1 MISFFRYFEAR
12 RRLKGM
18 RKTIKI
24 MGGPSE
30 VSSLML
36 AQEEMTQDEVTYF
49 WYKFLS
55 ETIYTLLTTLVVI
68 VAYGV
73 YEVI

>member
-1 MISFFRYFEAR
+1 MISFFNYIQAR

-30 VSSLML
+30 VSPLML
-36 AQEEMTQDEVTYF
+36 AQEEMTSDEVTYF

-55 ETIYTLLTTLVVI
+55 ETIYTLLTTLVVVI
-68 VAYGV
+68 AYGV
-73 YEVI
+73 YERI

>member
-1 MISFFRYFEAR
+1 MISFFKYFEAR

-49 WYKFLS
+49 WYKFLA
-55 ETIYTLLTTLVVI
+55 EVIYTLMGTIIVI

-73 YEVI
+73 YERI

>member
-1 MISFFRYFEAR
+1 MISFFKYFEAR

-49 WYKFLS
+49 WYKFLA
-55 ETIYTLLTTLVVI
+55 ETIYTLMGTIIVI

>member
-36 AQEEMTQDEVTYF
+36 AQEEMTADEVTYF

-55 ETIYTLLTTLVVI
+55 ETIYTLLTTLVVVI
-68 VAYGV
+68 AYGV
-73 YEVI
+73 YERI

>member
-1 MISFFRYFEAR
+1 MISFFNYIQAR

-55 ETIYTLLTTLVVI
+55 EVIYTLLGTIVVI

>member
-1 MISFFRYFEAR
+1 
-12 RRLKGM
+12 M

-36 AQEEMTQDEVTYF
+36 AQEEMTADEVTYF
-49 WYKFLS
+49 YYKFWA
-55 ETIYTLLTTLVVI
+55 EVIYTLMTTLVLII
-68 VAYGV
+68 VYGV
-73 YEVI
+73 YEYI

>member
-1 MISFFRYFEAR
+1 MISFFKYFEAR

-36 AQEEMTQDEVTYF
+36 AQEEMTSDEVTYF
-49 WYKFLS
+49 WYKFLA
-55 ETIYTLLTTLVVI
+55 EVIYTLLGTIVVI

>member
-1 MISFFRYFEAR
+1 MISFFKYFEAR
-12 RRLKGM
+12 QRLKGM
-18 RKTIKI
+18 RKTIQV
-24 MGGPSE
+24 MGGPKE

-49 WYKFLS
+49 WYKFLA
-55 ETIYTLLTTLVVI
+55 EVIYTLMGTLIII

-73 YEVI
+73 YEFI

>member
-1 MISFFRYFEAR
+1 
-12 RRLKGM
+12 
-18 RKTIKI
+18 

-36 AQEEMTQDEVTYF
+36 AQEEMTSDEVTYF
-49 WYKFLS
+49 WYKFLA
-55 ETIYTLLTTLVVI
+55 EVIYTLLGTIVVI